1 MVENMSG
8 MNVDEVRRLALALST
23 RAADVRK
30 MVATM
35 TSSLEGA
42 EWRGAD
48 RERFMKEWRNVH
60 AAALLK
66 MATALEQAIRLRQWR
81 RAFRGGWPAQLV
93 RLQ

>member
-48 RERFMKEWRNVH
+48 RECFMKEWRNVH

-66 MATALEQAIRLRQWR
+66 MATALEQAARD
-81 RAFRGGWPAQLV
+81 ATTNANAQDRV
-93 RLQ
+93 SSSW

>member
-1 MVENMSG
+1 MTVENMSG
-8 MNVDEVRRLALALST
+8 MNVGEVRRLAFALST

-66 MATALEQAIRLRQWR
+66 MATALEQAAREATTNANAQD
-81 RAFRGGWPAQLV
+81 RASSSC
-93 RLQ
+93 

>member
-8 MNVDEVRRLALALST
+8 MNVDEVRRLALALAT

-35 TSSLEGA
+35 TSSLEVA

-66 MATALEQAIRLRQWR
+66 MATALEQAARD
-81 RAFRGGWPAQLV
+81 ATTNANAQDRV
-93 RLQ
+93 SSSW